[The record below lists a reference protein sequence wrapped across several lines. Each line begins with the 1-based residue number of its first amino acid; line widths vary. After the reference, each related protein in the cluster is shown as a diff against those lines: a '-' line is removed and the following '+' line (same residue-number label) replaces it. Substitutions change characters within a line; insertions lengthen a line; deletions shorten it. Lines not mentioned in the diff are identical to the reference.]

1 MKSLCCDDNVESTLL
16 IRIYLMDLKKLTLR
30 TPNESELLLIR
41 KLMEAGGLK
50 ENDLSELKVSDIDD
64 GNMGSLLLFLNGR
77 YEERETS
84 NFISEYEFDDEDGI
98 PVLASLYSDH
108 SGVISELDIW
118 KVNYQPLIRIPS
130 NL

>member
-1 MKSLCCDDNVESTLL
+1 
-16 IRIYLMDLKKLTLR
+16 MDLKKLTLR